1 MFCVYYLNRESPL
14 LENPKTLRNLIR
26 NIGGGSS
33 PILSRKS
40 TTSARRVVELEAAP
54 SKRTNT
60 KGKLSSI
67 SKSETV
73 TKRSISCD
81 SRLTSSRKRDSSIDA
96 VAERKAKDKID
107 STYILLSQVKEH
119 LLT

>member
-1 MFCVYYLNRESPL
+1 M
-14 LENPKTLRNLIR
+14 IR

-40 TTSARRVVELEAAP
+40 AANSKKIAEPEAV
-54 SKRTNT
+54 STKRTNT

-67 SKSETV
+67 SKSDTV

-107 STYILLSQVKEH
+107 STYILLSQVIKFY
-119 LLT
+119 LYYGYFTNFT